1 MPFRWRDHFGLT
13 KEKPAVLVPVRV
25 VESRLERDGE
35 PSLLANV
42 LPKPDGIPEASGS
55 RLPLPGKLT
64 QSLTQFPLVSDFI
77 TQYQLLTE
85 SRPTQNRVSKDVP
98 FESDRGHQIPRIEAG
113 VVELVDARDLKSRS
127 ARSAGSIPTAR
138 TIEQR

>member
-1 MPFRWRDHFGLT
+1 MT

-64 QSLTQFPLVSDFI
+64 QSLTQFPLVSDFT

-85 SRPTQNRVSKDVP
+85 SRPTQNRVLQGVSVRVGPGAPDTTNRSGRGGIGRRAGFKIP
-98 FESDRGHQIPRIEAG
+98 FRKECGFDS
-113 VVELVDARDLKSRS
+113 
-127 ARSAGSIPTAR
+127 
-138 TIEQR
+138 

>member
-1 MPFRWRDHFGLT
+1 MT

-64 QSLTQFPLVSDFI
+64 QSLTQFPLVSDFT

-85 SRPTQNRVSKDVP
+85 VSPHSKWGQNSRQIAPVGSSKKPQAKALAGTVTQWLCGPANNEMMDKSRPRCH
-98 FESDRGHQIPRIEAG
+98 RPRHVRA
-113 VVELVDARDLKSRS
+113 A
-127 ARSAGSIPTAR
+127 
-138 TIEQR
+138 TICTEP